1 MPLTIIEEELL
12 VEKVKEY
19 PALFDKTAESYKE
32 KKYFIECLCGFFR
45 RAASY
50 VGHFI
55 FLSDKIIL
63 NQEVISVILSN
74 VISTLI
80 ILIM

>member
-1 MPLTIIEEELL
+1 MSLTIIEEELL
-12 VEKVKEY
+12 AEKVKEY

-32 KKYFIECLCGFFR
+32 KNCFIECLCGSFR

-50 VGHFI
+50 VEHFI

-63 NQEVISVILSN
+63 NQEV
-74 VISTLI
+74 
-80 ILIM
+80 MY